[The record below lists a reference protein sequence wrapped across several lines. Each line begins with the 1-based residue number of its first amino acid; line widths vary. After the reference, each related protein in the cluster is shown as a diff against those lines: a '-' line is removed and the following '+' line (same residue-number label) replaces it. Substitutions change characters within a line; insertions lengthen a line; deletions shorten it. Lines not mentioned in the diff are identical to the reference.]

1 MKIEAPELEG
11 PKVVTKI
18 DLDAV
23 ESSTRPK
30 RGSKAK
36 KEEAAAPAEEA
47 KPKKTTKKSKEA
59 EPVAEATPEA
69 PPTPP
74 APPAIENIEV
84 QRLSGPKIM
93 GKIDLPTNNDT
104 RPVRDEKK
112 KRARI
117 PLSKR
122 ETPGHQTFV
131 NPDQPSTG
139 FNRGRGGMAGRR
151 EREAFQRRDGQTI
164 DEKEIQK
171 KIQETQ
177 AKLSGGGGKGKMKA
191 KLRRE
196 KRQEM
201 AEARGAEVTD
211 NKLQVTEFIS
221 VSELA
226 SLMNV
231 SFAEVISKCMS
242 LGIMV

>member
-1 MKIEAPELEG
+1 
-11 PKVVTKI
+11 
-18 DLDAV
+18 
-23 ESSTRPK
+23 
-30 RGSKAK
+30 
-36 KEEAAAPAEEA
+36 
-47 KPKKTTKKSKEA
+47 
-59 EPVAEATPEA
+59 
-69 PPTPP
+69 
-74 APPAIENIEV
+74 
-84 QRLSGPKIM
+84 
-93 GKIDLPTNNDT
+93 
-104 RPVRDEKK
+104 VRDDKK

-131 NPDQPSTG
+131 NPEQPSSG

-196 KRQEM
+196 KRFEM
-201 AEARGAEVTD
+201 AQARGAEVTD

-242 LGIMV
+242 LGIMVSINQRLDAEVIELVAGEFGFDVSFIDMEKQMEMEEEYEDDEEDELQHRSPIVTIMGHVDHGKTSLLDHIRSANVVAG